1 MSSLE
6 CQIDHLALAKSAL
19 FAYSMRIMAHPF
31 VKMFDQALKKSS
43 TEDNQ
48 VLVEAEKIIKKGYSA
63 TEVFTV
69 LTKLQKSLID
79 NTESELVGEAA
90 EEVSRYL

>member
-1 MSSLE
+1 
-6 CQIDHLALAKSAL
+6 
-19 FAYSMRIMAHPF
+19 MAHPF
-31 VKMFDQALKKSS
+31 TRMFDQALKQSS
-43 TEDNQ
+43 VDDNQ

-79 NTESELVGEAA
+79 ATEAEIVGEAA

>member
-1 MSSLE
+1 
-6 CQIDHLALAKSAL
+6 
-19 FAYSMRIMAHPF
+19 MAHPF
-31 VKMFDQALKKSS
+31 VKIFDQALKKSS
-43 TEDNQ
+43 PEDNQ
-48 VLVEAEKIIKKGYSA
+48 VLIEAEKIIKKGYSA

-79 NTESELVGEAA
+79 NTEAELVNEAA

>member
-1 MSSLE
+1 
-6 CQIDHLALAKSAL
+6 
-19 FAYSMRIMAHPF
+19 MAHPF

-43 TEDNQ
+43 AEDNR

-79 NTESELVGEAA
+79 NTEADLVGEAA
-90 EEVSRYL
+90 KEVSRYL

>member
-1 MSSLE
+1 
-6 CQIDHLALAKSAL
+6 
-19 FAYSMRIMAHPF
+19 MAHPF
-31 VKMFDQALKKSS
+31 AKMFDQALKKS
-43 TEDNQ
+43 TPEDNQ

-79 NTESELVGEAA
+79 STESELVSEAA
-90 EEVSRYL
+90 EEISRYL

>member
-1 MSSLE
+1 
-6 CQIDHLALAKSAL
+6 
-19 FAYSMRIMAHPF
+19 MAHPF
-31 VKMFDQALKKSS
+31 IKMFDQALKKSS
-43 TEDNQ
+43 PEDNQ

-79 NTESELVGEAA
+79 STEAELVGEAA
-90 EEVSRYL
+90 EEISRYL